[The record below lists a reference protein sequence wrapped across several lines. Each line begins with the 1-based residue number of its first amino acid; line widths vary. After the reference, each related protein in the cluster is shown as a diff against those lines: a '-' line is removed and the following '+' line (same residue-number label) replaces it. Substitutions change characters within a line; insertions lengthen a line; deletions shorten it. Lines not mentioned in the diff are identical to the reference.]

1 MPQNYSKKRALPKKE
16 FYIDLLFEIQITKH
30 NSYNTIFT
38 LQKSFLIM
46 KNLHE
51 KLKKGD
57 YKKIK
62 FKVTKTQHLLIKAK
76 INGVEGKF
84 ILDTGASNSCVGFE
98 SIEHFELDAKNS
110 KTKASGAGA
119 TGMFTQMA
127 SGNKLQLGKWKIK
140 KLDLVIFDL
149 SHVNQALEQYKV
161 KPVHGII
168 GADVLMEGKGII
180 DYFNHCLYLKSV

>member
-1 MPQNYSKKRALPKKE
+1 
-16 FYIDLLFEIQITKH
+16 
-30 NSYNTIFT
+30 
-38 LQKSFLIM
+38 M

-51 KLKKGD
+51 KLKKVD
-57 YKKIK
+57 YKKVK

-76 INGVEGKF
+76 INGVKGNF

-98 SIEHFELDAKNS
+98 SIETFTLEAQNS

-127 SGNKLQLGKWKIK
+127 SGNKLQLGKWKNK
-140 KLDLVIFDL
+140 KLDLIIFDL
-149 SHVNQALEQYKV
+149 SHVNEALGHYKV

-168 GADVLMEGKGII
+168 GADILMKGKGII
-180 DYFNHCLYLKSV
+180 DYYNHCLYLK